1 LEFVLAHD
9 RTRLLVSGEGF
20 LRGQLAELE
29 RAEVLDQFG
38 AYVADVLG
46 VVGDG
51 KEATVYACAAVEGAR
66 APFLAAKV
74 YRARK
79 FRAFRGNDAY
89 AGRRTPVGARARRA
103 MDAGTDRGRV
113 FAQQEWV
120 NWEWETL
127 SRLHR
132 FGVSV
137 PAPIARSQIA
147 ILMELIGDEGQ
158 AAPKLVQVEL
168 TPEEAK
174 GALDSLLRDVEDL
187 LDLHLVHGDLSA
199 YNVLW
204 HDGRARMIDV
214 PQAVE
219 LHGRPDGFA
228 YFARDVANLERYF
241 AKYGLSAGDFAVRTW
256 HRYERG
262 QLGR

>member
-1 LEFVLAHD
+1 MAHD
-9 RTRLLVSGEGF
+9 RTRSLVSGEGF
-20 LRGQLAELE
+20 LRGQLAALE
-29 RAEVLDQFG
+29 KAEVLDRFG
-38 AYVADVLG
+38 AHVAEVLG

-51 KEATVYACAAVEGAR
+51 KEATVYACAAVADAR

-79 FRAFRGNDAY
+79 FRAFRGVDAY

-103 MDAGTDRGRV
+103 MDAGTGRGRE
-113 FAQQEWV
+113 FAQHEWV
-120 NWEWETL
+120 AWEWQTL

-132 FGVSV
+132 LGVSV
-137 PAPIARSQIA
+137 PEPIARSEIA

-158 AAPKLVQVEL
+158 AAPKLVQVDL
-168 TPEEAK
+168 TPEEARS
-174 GALDSLLRDVEDL
+174 ALESLLRDVEDL

-204 HDGRARMIDV
+204 HAGRARMIDV
-214 PQAVE
+214 PQALD

-241 AKYGLSAGDFAVRTW
+241 ARYGLSAGDFAARTW
-256 HRYERG
+256 RRYERG

>member
-1 LEFVLAHD
+1 LAHD
-9 RTRLLVSGEGF
+9 RTRSLVSGDGF
-20 LRGQLAELE
+20 LRGQLAGLE
-29 RAEVLDQFG
+29 KAEILDRFG
-38 AYVADVLG
+38 GHVAEVLG

-51 KEATVYACAAVEGAR
+51 KEATVYACAAVEGAS

-79 FRAFRGNDAY
+79 FRAFRGGDAY

-103 MDAGTDRGRV
+103 MDAGTDRGRE

-120 NWEWETL
+120 AWEWHTL

-132 FGVSV
+132 LGVSV
-137 PAPIARSQIA
+137 PEPIARSEIA
-147 ILMELIGDEGQ
+147 ILMELIGDEGR
-158 AAPKLVQVEL
+158 AAPKLVHVDL
-168 TPEEAK
+168 TAQEARR
-174 GALDSLLRDVEDL
+174 ALDSLLRDVEDL

-214 PQAVE
+214 PQAVD
-219 LHGRPDGFA
+219 LHGRSDGFA
-228 YFARDVANLERYF
+228 YLARDVANLERYF
-241 AKYGLSAGDFAVRTW
+241 ARYGLSAGDFVARTW
-256 HRYERG
+256 RRYERG